1 MNLLNIFENLITLTE
16 DKKDQIIFRTKELDL
31 WDQLQLFKNYNWL
44 FVIVIPLILIFII
57 SFYVG
62 FERQNVGK
70 AAGVSSHILVGVTAC
85 AIAIMQHLMFLYLDS
100 KGKADGS
107 GGQRIIA
114 QVVAGVS
121 FVGAGVIMKSNKT
134 IKGLTTATTI
144 WTVAMIGLILGS
156 GYLIIG
162 SILGAFVMSFITIR
176 DLSRKINPFKPGIE
190 RSLIIKKYRF
200 NRDSKTENDKVI
212 EDKDQDDSLTDN
224 DDDKHFL

>member
-1 MNLLNIFENLITLTE
+1 MLNLT
-16 DKKDQIIFRTKELDL
+16 
-31 WDQLQLFKNYNWL
+31 LFKNLIFNLLEKQLNPSEDLAILKNFSFKTWL
-44 FVIVIPLILIFII
+44 FVIIIPIVLIFII
-57 SFYVG
+57 SFYIG

-70 AAGVSSHILVGVTAC
+70 AAGVSSHILVGITAC
-85 AIAIMQHLMFLYLDS
+85 AIAIMQRLMFYYLDIN
-100 KGKADGS
+100 GKADGS
-107 GGQRIIA
+107 GGQRVIA

-162 SILGAFVMSFITIR
+162 GILGAFVMLFITIR

-200 NRDSKTENDKVI
+200 NRNSHTDLDKLV
-212 EDKDQDDSLTDN
+212 EDEAEPIQPN

>member
-1 MNLLNIFENLITLTE
+1 MLNLT
-16 DKKDQIIFRTKELDL
+16 
-31 WDQLQLFKNYNWL
+31 LFKNLIFNLLEKQLNPSEDLAILKNFSFKTWL
-44 FVIVIPLILIFII
+44 FVIIIPIVLIFII
-57 SFYVG
+57 SFYIG

-70 AAGVSSHILVGVTAC
+70 AAGVSSHILVGITAC
-85 AIAIMQHLMFLYLDS
+85 AIAIMQRLMFYYLDIN
-100 KGKADGS
+100 GKADGS
-107 GGQRIIA
+107 GGQRVIA
-114 QVVAGVS
+114 KVVAGVS

-162 SILGAFVMSFITIR
+162 GILGSFVMLFITIR

-200 NRDSKTENDKVI
+200 SNRRK
-212 EDKDQDDSLTDN
+212 L
-224 DDDKHFL
+224 